1 MKRNLAIIIGLFMS
15 VVVFGQDLTVDE
27 AMATMKELS
36 TKYLKGEFTRIDAT
50 GIDQYVDVTVTKVYS
65 FRDYSYGNLMHEFV
79 EYINTRPAG
88 LGNYDLKAENIRK
101 IDYVNENQTK
111 IAAYSAIVDYDG
123 LTKFGETVK
132 MSSLFFFNWKGEPIA
147 ARPVAFDIN
156 EYRAKLAVW
165 MEKKVIK
172 DLSEMQDPLF
182 KKEKWISE
190 TAYTTGNGNQYE
202 MKYCFILDRGENE
215 SGLSGPFKT
224 YYYQIQT
231 SSSQI
236 KSVTLITGRFTE
248 IDGKISFDYKKASVT
263 TYHVLSEYSRSFQV
277 GDFSSIDNTELEI
290 SIISSTRATKMVR
303 NSSSIPVVFEYVDP
317 SHLRMTMPFDSQAL
331 NFTKE

>member
-15 VVVFGQDLTVDE
+15 VVMFGQDLTVDE
-27 AMATMKELS
+27 AMSAMKELS
-36 TKYLKGEFTRIDAT
+36 TKYLKGEFTKIDAT

-65 FRDYSYGNLMHEFV
+65 FSDYSYGNLMHEFV

-88 LGNYDLKAENIRK
+88 LGNYDLNAENIRK
-101 IDYVNENQTK
+101 IDYVKENQTK

-147 ARPVAFDIN
+147 ARPVAYDRN

-165 MEKKVIK
+165 MEKKVIR
-172 DLSEMQDPLF
+172 DLSDMQDPLF

-190 TAYTTGNGNQYE
+190 TAYATGNGNQYE

-215 SGLSGPFKT
+215 SGLSGPFKA

-248 IDGKISFDYKKASVT
+248 NDGIISFDYKKSSVSL
-263 TYHVLSEYSRSFQV
+263 YNVISDYSRSFQI
-277 GDFSSIDNTELEI
+277 GDFSSINTKELEI
-290 SIISSTRATKMVR
+290 SIIGSTRATKMVR
-303 NSSSIPVVFEYVDP
+303 NSSSTPVVFEYTDP
-317 SHLRMTMPFDSQAL
+317 SHLRMTMPFYDQAI